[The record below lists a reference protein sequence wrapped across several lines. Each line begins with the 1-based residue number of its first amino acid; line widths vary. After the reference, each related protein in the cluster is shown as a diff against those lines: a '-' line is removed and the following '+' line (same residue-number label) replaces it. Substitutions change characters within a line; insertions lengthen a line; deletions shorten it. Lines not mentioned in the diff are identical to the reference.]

1 MANNDVKAIEA
12 KGVEEL
18 QTAITTWI
26 ETLNSGYNIED
37 VSICQAGASLE
48 SRNVIATIIFTDGA
62 S

>member
-37 VSICQAGASLE
+37 VSIC
-48 SRNVIATIIFTDGA
+48 
-62 S
+62 